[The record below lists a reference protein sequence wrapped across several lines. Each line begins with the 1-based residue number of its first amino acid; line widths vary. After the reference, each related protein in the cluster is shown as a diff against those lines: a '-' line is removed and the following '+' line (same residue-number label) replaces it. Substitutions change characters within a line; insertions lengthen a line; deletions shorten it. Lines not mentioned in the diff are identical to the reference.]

1 MAVSYGFF
9 NSISGDRSYNA
20 DQMSAY
26 FEGLVSDGVY
36 ANVGQSMAVLAN
48 SGMSVNVAS
57 GRAVIGTRWV
67 KNDNTY
73 NIAIDS
79 AHPTL
84 DRIDAIVIK
93 LDTLNREITLEAV
106 KGTPSETPVAPVL
119 PTSDTVK
126 FLVLAYI
133 TVSAAVTTISQA
145 DIADQRSNSDI
156 CGWVTGLI
164 TQLDTSTLFLQW
176 QEAFDTWFNDL
187 TEELRVDTYIDRYY
201 KKVTVAGSTAPD
213 ISLGWTEE
221 SGKVYTYDA
230 SDIFIVRING
240 LVATPDT
247 DYIIDDSGTPHI
259 TFNTTKNGTEIEIEV
274 LKSKIGA
281 VQE

>member
-9 NSISGDRSYNA
+9 NSISGDRTYNA

-93 LDTLNREITLEAV
+93 LDTINREITLEAV

-133 TVSAAVTTISQA
+133 TVAAAVTTISQA

-221 SGKVYTYDA
+221 SGKVYRYDA
-230 SDIFIVRING
+230 SDIFNVRING